1 MSLQGPIVVIA
12 GEVDGVLLRALES
25 AGGSPALGTGWE
37 KAPKLVARVVPS
49 AIVISQAVRPTD
61 RRMLE
66 KVAEVI
72 AGFSLYTP
80 VLACAET
87 DLLGNMPGTLPMA
100 ADASYERIVTRLT
113 SAVRV
118 RTLHATVARRESLLP
133 RGANAASDWP
143 AGDPLDDATVLVTGR
158 GRSYPGLT
166 TAVGERVG
174 LIGALSVETAA
185 RHLNAR
191 DLDGIVIGE
200 GFGPPTLAAFL
211 TALSEDVRFRDLPV
225 ALVPALPQAV
235 DLSHLAN
242 LANLER
248 LAGDP
253 EAVVTAFLP
262 LVRQHALGARLKREL
277 ASLDAQGLIDPRTG
291 LFTIAAFL
299 SDLAQTIADAQAQNA
314 GLSLARFSF
323 PPALDQRASLDAA
336 RLVSRL
342 VRNVDFGC
350 RARDGSILIAFS
362 TTELRHA
369 HVITRRIASVLR
381 HTMLSPAGDPGCHI
395 DASVTLATLKLT
407 DTVESLLARVSGPEP
422 VAAA

>member
-12 GEVDGVLLRALES
+12 SEVDGVLLRALES
-25 AGGSPALGTGWE
+25 AGASPVLGTGWD
-37 KAPKLVARVVPS
+37 KAPKLLARVAPS
-49 AIVISQAVRPTD
+49 AIVVSQAVRPTE

-66 KVAEVI
+66 RVAEVV
-72 AGFSLYTP
+72 AGFPLYTP
-80 VLACAET
+80 VLACIET
-87 DLLGNMPGTLPMA
+87 DDMLGSMPGALPMA
-100 ADASYERIVTRLT
+100 PGATCERIVARLA
-113 SAVRV
+113 SALRT

-133 RGANAASDWP
+133 QDASAVSDWP

-185 RHLNAR
+185 RYLNAR
-191 DLDGIVIGE
+191 DLDGIIIGE
-200 GFGPPTLAAFL
+200 GFGPPTLEAFL
-211 TALSEDVRFRDLPV
+211 TALSEDVRFCDLPV
-225 ALVPALPQAV
+225 ALLPEPPQAV
-235 DLSHLAN
+235 DLTH

-253 EAVVTAFLP
+253 VAVVKAFLP
-262 LVRQHALGARLKREL
+262 LVRQHAFGARLKREL

-299 SDLAQTIADAQAQNA
+299 GDLAQTIADAQVQNA
-314 GLSLARFSF
+314 DLSLARFVF
-323 PPALDQRASLDAA
+323 PPALDQRASIDAA

-342 VRNVDFGC
+342 VRSVDFGC
-350 RARDGSILIAFS
+350 RANDGSILVAFS

-369 HVITRRIASVLR
+369 HVIARRIASVLR
-381 HTMLSPAGDPGCHI
+381 HTMLSPAGDPGGQV
-395 DASVTLATLKLT
+395 DASVTLATLKHT
-407 DTVESLLARVSGPEP
+407 DTVESLLARIAGPEP